1 MSLNKFYDIIISKH
15 KEYLL
20 YNEFLEKIKLEFKDK
35 RKTAVEKVYQLNF
48 NDSNESEEL
57 IVPDEFT
64 ELLYDLQVEE
74 QTYMQDCQSLFYNLY
89 LSVKDYSRI
98 GDGMVLPKEITE
110 LCESLEYM
118 MPKPFFIVDDK
129 ITAKEVEKGRLE
141 KRKETLTKSY
151 ELEKIK
157 NLILQAIE
165 AQNNTKE

>member
-1 MSLNKFYDIIISKH
+1 MNKYYDIIIAKH

-48 NDSNESEEL
+48 NESNEAEEL

-74 QTYMQDCQSLFYNLY
+74 QTHMQDCQALFYNLY
-89 LSVKDYSRI
+89 LSVKTYLEI
-98 GDGMVLPKEITE
+98 GDGMILPKEITE

-118 MPKPFFIVDDK
+118 MPKPFFIVDEK
-129 ITAKEVEKGRLE
+129 IAAKEVEKGRLE